1 VAVLSE
7 GLREKVIDMIGRYA
21 DKRSALLP
29 LLYLMQAEQGY
40 VTREG
45 MQEAGEILGLTTAQ
59 VEAVAS
65 YYTMFKKQPA
75 GKWVISVCTN
85 VSCALWGAKRL
96 FERAREA
103 LGEDAMGVTPDGLFT
118 LEEVECLG
126 ACDAAPVLQINY
138 CNYDKVTEEGLIEMI
153 EGLRSGEA
161 PAPPRGP
168 KPVDHQATSRI
179 LAGLG
184 GSGGVAGQGRD
195 GAESSGQRTPRRKRE
210 TTVADFQPVLT
221 ARWEKKGAD
230 TIDGYVKAG
239 GYRALRKAVKMKP
252 AEVIEEIKASGL
264 RGRGGAGFPT
274 GLKWSFIPKDTGK
287 PVYVVCN
294 ADEGEP
300 GTFKDRELMERDPH
314 QLIEGI
320 AITSYAVGCHTAFIY
335 MRGEFLEPA
344 RKVERA
350 IREAYEKGFLGE
362 GIARSKFDLDIV
374 LHRGAGSYECGEETA
389 LLDSLEGKRGQ
400 PRLRPPF
407 PAVEGL
413 YRSPTVVN
421 NVETLATVPHIVER
435 GAEWFSKI
443 GPEKSTGTKIFCV
456 SGKVERPGNYE
467 APMGTPARVI
477 IDELGGGVRDGK
489 ALKAWVPGGSSTPFL
504 TADHLDTPMDFE
516 SIQAAGSLLGTGA
529 VVVLD
534 EDDCVVDAVLRW
546 TQFYAHESCG
556 KCTPC
561 REGTWWLTK
570 ILYRFE
576 HGGGRLEDIDVMYD
590 VGDNMLFKN
599 FCALGDGAVSPIHSS
614 IKYFRNE
621 YEEHVKAGGCPY
633 EERPMMAAATAR
645 EGGAEGA
652 IPLGEVLP

>member
-1 VAVLSE
+1 VAE
-7 GLREKVIDMIGRYA
+7 
-21 DKRSALLP
+21 
-29 LLYLMQAEQGY
+29 
-40 VTREG
+40 
-45 MQEAGEILGLTTAQ
+45 
-59 VEAVAS
+59 
-65 YYTMFKKQPA
+65 
-75 GKWVISVCTN
+75 
-85 VSCALWGAKRL
+85 
-96 FERAREA
+96 
-103 LGEDAMGVTPDGLFT
+103 
-118 LEEVECLG
+118 
-126 ACDAAPVLQINY
+126 
-138 CNYDKVTEEGLIEMI
+138 
-153 EGLRSGEA
+153 
-161 PAPPRGP
+161 
-168 KPVDHQATSRI
+168 
-179 LAGLG
+179 
-184 GSGGVAGQGRD
+184 
-195 GAESSGQRTPRRKRE
+195 
-210 TTVADFQPVLT
+210 FQPVLT
-221 ARWEKKGAD
+221 ARWGKKD
-230 TIDGYVKAG
+230 VDSIDGYQKAR
-239 GYRALRKAVKMKP
+239 GYKALRKALKMTP
-252 AEVIEEIKASGL
+252 GDVIEEIKASGL

-274 GLKWSFIPKDTGK
+274 GVKWSFIPKDTGK

-314 QLIEGI
+314 QLLEGI
-320 AITSYAVGCHTAFIY
+320 AITSFAVGCRTAFIY

-350 IREAYEKGFLGE
+350 VHEAYGEGFLGE
-362 GIARSKFDLDIV
+362 GIAGSTFDLDIV

-421 NVETLATVPHIVER
+421 NVETLATVPHIIDR
-435 GAEWFSKI
+435 GAKWFSEI

-467 APMGTPARVI
+467 APMGTPARAI
-477 IDELGGGVRDGK
+477 IEELAGGVRGGK

-504 TADHLDTPMDFE
+504 TEDHLDTPMDFE

-529 VVVLD
+529 IVVLD

-576 HGGGRLEDIDVMYD
+576 HGGGRSEDIDVMYD

-614 IKYFRNE
+614 IKYFRDE

-633 EERPMMAAATAR
+633 QERPMIGAATAR